1 MKIKSVKRK
10 IGLLILVIFL
20 LFLGRPVAFLTYHS
34 FKDKKTSQQS
44 KTGYVNDASRVN
56 ETKVDSI
63 VQIDT
68 TAAGAEDQLIQLI
81 QKAIKER
88 KKIAIA
94 GSQHSM
100 GGHTIYPGG
109 IVINM
114 KGFNQMEVD
123 TIANILTV
131 GSGATWAAI
140 IPFLDKFR
148 RSVAV
153 MQSNN
158 SFSVGGSVSVNCHG
172 WQPNSGPIASTVE
185 SFRIL
190 TADGIIQTCSRTINP
205 ELFSLAVGGYG
216 LFGIILE
223 IKLKVVPNSS
233 YRMYQYVLPSQN
245 YLQEFED
252 LVNKKN
258 NIGMAYGRL
267 SIDPDNFLNEAI
279 IAICTVDSTE
289 PVPEL
294 KANGFPGLRRT
305 VFRSSVN
312 SDYGKKLRW
321 RIERMTGRLSKGKLF
336 SRNQL
341 LNDPVEIYQNR
352 QPGYTDILHEYFI
365 PEDSLTRFIEE
376 LKKIIPEYKVDLLN
390 ITIRNVWQDKD
401 AFLRYANA
409 EVFGFVMLYNQ
420 ATTAKAEGEMKR
432 CTQKLIDVAVAL
444 KGTYYLPYRL
454 HATKEQL
461 NKAYPMAE
469 DFFRL
474 KKKYDP
480 QEIFQNE
487 FYKTY
492 K

>member
-1 MKIKSVKRK
+1 MKIKSVKLK

-20 LFLGRPVAFLTYHS
+20 LFFGRPIVFLTYHS
-34 FKDKKTSQQS
+34 FKDSTAEQQA
-44 KTGYVNDASRVN
+44 KPGYVNDASRMN
-56 ETKVDSI
+56 ETRVDSVI
-63 VQIDT
+63 QV
-68 TAAGAEDQLIQLI
+68 AAVLDDAEDQLIQLI
-81 QKAIKER
+81 QNATKEG
-88 KKIAIA
+88 KKISLA

-109 IVINM
+109 IVVNM
-114 KGFNQMEVD
+114 KGFNQMKLD
-123 TIANILTV
+123 TVANILTV

-140 IPFLDKFR
+140 IPFLDKFH

-172 WQPNSGPIASTVE
+172 WQPNSGPIASTVV

-190 TADGIIQTCSRTINP
+190 TANGIIQTCSRTDNP
-205 ELFSLAVGGYG
+205 ELFSLALGGYG

-245 YLQEFED
+245 YLQEFAE

-267 SIDPDNFLNEAI
+267 SIDPGNFLDEAI
-279 IAICTVDSTE
+279 IAICTIDSTE

-294 KANGFPGLRRT
+294 KENGFAGLRRT

-321 RIERMTGRLSKGKLF
+321 RIEKITGRISKGKLF

-365 PEDSLTRFIEE
+365 PRDSVIRFIKE

-390 ITIRNVWQDKD
+390 ITIRNVLQDKD
-401 AFLRYANA
+401 VFLRYANS

-420 ATTAKAEGEMKR
+420 ATTAQAEEEMKR
-432 CTQKLIDVAVAL
+432 CTQKLIDIAVAL
-444 KGTYYLPYRL
+444 KGAYYLPYRL
-454 HATKEQL
+454 HASKEQL

-469 DFFRL
+469 EFFRL